1 MITFLELYSNVN
13 ELKKVNLAQRR
24 KQAIRMAKMTKSSSF
39 QMKVARAKLKI
50 ASPEKL
56 KVKAQKLAKQ
66 KVLDKFYPKYKT
78 MPIAQRVK
86 VDQIISAKY
95 SGMINKIAMKSAKAV
110 KSNEREKVKK
120 AKEAKTNA

>member
-13 ELKKVNLAQRR
+13 ELKTVNLAQRR

-56 KVKAQKLAKQ
+56 KVKA
-66 KVLDKFYPKYKT
+66 
-78 MPIAQRVK
+78 
-86 VDQIISAKY
+86 
-95 SGMINKIAMKSAKAV
+95 
-110 KSNEREKVKK
+110 
-120 AKEAKTNA
+120 

>member
-13 ELKKVNLAQRR
+13 ELKKVNLKQRR

-120 AKEAKTNA
+120 AKEAKTDA

>member
-13 ELKKVNLAQRR
+13 ELKKVNLKQRR

>member
-13 ELKKVNLAQRR
+13 ELNKVNLKQRR

-120 AKEAKTNA
+120 AKEAKTDA

>member
-13 ELKKVNLAQRR
+13 ELKKVNLAQR
-24 KQAIRMAKMTKSSSF
+24 KKMAIRMKKLTKSSAF
-39 QMKVARAKLKI
+39 KTKVAKSKLRV
-50 ASPEKL
+50 ASPEKI
-56 KVKAQKLAKQ
+56 KVKAQKLAK
-66 KVLDKFYPKYKT
+66 KAVLKKFYPKYDD
-78 MPIAQRVK
+78 MALAQRVK

-120 AKEAKTNA
+120 AKEAKTDA